1 MIQRFATITLIL
13 VAVLQIV
20 GCASSGARGSG
31 PRPAGGE
38 APGASGP
45 SGSAPTTPGPTSR
58 RGGFYMDDGPGEN
71 PPADL
76 ATVPDAVPR
85 REALNPRNARPY
97 VVFGR
102 QYTPMSEL
110 APYTERGMA
119 SWYGRKFH
127 GQRTANGEV
136 YDMYAMT
143 AAHPTAPI
151 PSYARVTNLNTGRS
165 VVVRIND
172 RGPFLN
178 NRVIDL
184 SYTAAFRL
192 GYVEAGSAPVQVEL
206 IHNPGEP
213 SMQVA
218 TAPPAVA
225 PPLVATPVTTVP
237 QTSQSAPAPAA
248 TVVTA
253 AESREPRLV
262 LETQVDIASGGH
274 VLQLGAFASRDNAQ
288 TALSRLSRQL
298 EHLGLPLS
306 IRSHEGLFRV
316 VAGPYSKREE
326 AAAAN
331 ERIRAST
338 ELRPVLRSQ

>member
-1 MIQRFATITLIL
+1 MINRFSAITLIL
-13 VAVLQIV
+13 VAALQIV
-20 GCASSGARGSG
+20 GCASSGPRGSG
-31 PRPAGGE
+31 SRPAGGE

-45 SGSAPTTPGPTSR
+45 SGSGPTMPGPTSR

-71 PPADL
+71 PPTDL
-76 ATVPDAVPR
+76 ASTPDAVPK

-218 TAPPAVA
+218 AAPPVVAPPAPAIVTVA
-225 PPLVATPVTTVP
+225 EP
-237 QTSQSAPAPAA
+237 
-248 TVVTA
+248 
-253 AESREPRLV
+253 REPRLV
-262 LETQVDIASGGH
+262 LETQVDIATGGH

-288 TALSRLSRQL
+288 TALGRLSRQL
-298 EHLGLPLS
+298 EHLSLPLS
-306 IRSHEGLFRV
+306 IRAQEGLFRV
-316 VAGPYSKREE
+316 VAGPYAKREE

-331 ERIRAST
+331 ERIRTST